1 MSSNEKSTNTPVI
14 VLLVVLIVAV
24 LGIGGYFIIKDI
36 TGGND
41 NNNSSSS
48 SSSQS
53 STTPSGDNGGSN
65 SGESSSDSSSD
76 QPVSTDIEAG
86 ITYAER
92 RSANFHVEVQTNGA
106 LAGTCEFTLTPVNG
120 GSVHRA
126 DGALVEQNKVSICS
140 DDVSIKG
147 LNPGDHKLT
156 VIVRAADGRTKTL
169 EQVVNI
175 Q

>member
-48 SSSQS
+48 SQS
-53 STTPSGDNGGSN
+53 STTPSGDNGGSS
-65 SGESSSDSSSD
+65 SGGSSSDSSSD

-120 GSVHRA
+120 GSVHHA
-126 DGALVEQNKVSICS
+126 NGALVEQNKVSICS

-156 VIVRAADGRTKTL
+156 VVVRAADGRTKTL

>member
-41 NNNSSSS
+41 NNSSSS

-53 STTPSGDNGGSN
+53 STTPSGNNGGSS
-65 SGESSSDSSSD
+65 SGGSSSGSSSD
-76 QPVSTDIEAG
+76 QPVSTDIDAG
-86 ITYAER
+86 ITIAER
-92 RSANFHVEVQTNGA
+92 RSANFHIEVQTNGA
-106 LAGTCEFTLTPVNG
+106 LAGTCEFTLTPVNS
-120 GSVHRA
+120 GSVHHA
-126 DGALVEQNKVSICS
+126 DGALVEQNKISVCS

-156 VIVRAADGRTKTL
+156 VVVRATDGRAKTL
-169 EQVVNI
+169 EQIVNI

>member
-48 SSSQS
+48 SQS
-53 STTPSGDNGGSN
+53 STTPSGDNGGSS
-65 SGESSSDSSSD
+65 SGESSSGSSSD

-86 ITYAER
+86 ITFAER

-120 GSVHRA
+120 GSVHHA

-156 VIVRAADGRTKTL
+156 VVVRAADGRTKTL

>member
-36 TGGND
+36 TGSND
-41 NNNSSSS
+41 NNSSSS

-53 STTPSGDNGGSN
+53 STTPSGDNGGSS
-65 SGESSSDSSSD
+65 SGGSSSGSSSD

-86 ITYAER
+86 ITFAER

-120 GSVHRA
+120 GSVHHA
-126 DGALVEQNKVSICS
+126 DGALVEQNKISVCS

-156 VIVRAADGRTKTL
+156 VVVRAADGRTKTL
-169 EQVVNI
+169 EQIVNI

>member
-36 TGGND
+36 TGSND
-41 NNNSSSS
+41 NNSSSS

-53 STTPSGDNGGSN
+53 STTPSGDNGGSS
-65 SGESSSDSSSD
+65 SGESSSGSSSD

-86 ITYAER
+86 ITFAER

-120 GSVHRA
+120 GSVHHA

-156 VIVRAADGRTKTL
+156 VVVRAADGRTKTL

>member
-1 MSSNEKSTNTPVI
+1 MGSNEKSTNTPVI

-53 STTPSGDNGGSN
+53 STTPSGDD
-65 SGESSSDSSSD
+65 SGSSSGGASGGSSSD
-76 QPVSTDIEAG
+76 QPVSTDIDAG
-86 ITYAER
+86 ITVAER

-120 GSVHRA
+120 GSVHHA
-126 DGALVEQNKVSICS
+126 DGALVEQNKISVCS

-156 VIVRAADGRTKTL
+156 VVIRAADGRTKTL

>member
-48 SSSQS
+48 SQS
-53 STTPSGDNGGSN
+53 STTPSGDNGGSS
-65 SGESSSDSSSD
+65 SGESSSGSSSD

-86 ITYAER
+86 ITFAER

-120 GSVHRA
+120 GSVHHA

-156 VIVRAADGRTKTL
+156 VVVRATDGRTKTL

>member
-36 TGGND
+36 TGSND
-41 NNNSSSS
+41 NNNSS

-53 STTPSGDNGGSN
+53 STTPSGDNGGSS
-65 SGESSSDSSSD
+65 SGGSSSGSSSD

-86 ITYAER
+86 ITFAER

-120 GSVHRA
+120 GSVHHA

-156 VIVRAADGRTKTL
+156 VVVRAADGRTKTL

>member
-48 SSSQS
+48 SQS
-53 STTPSGDNGGSN
+53 STTPSGDNGGSS
-65 SGESSSDSSSD
+65 SGGSSSGSSSD

-86 ITYAER
+86 ITFAER

-120 GSVHRA
+120 GSVHHA

-156 VIVRAADGRTKTL
+156 VVVRAADGRTKTL

>member
-36 TGGND
+36 TGSND
-41 NNNSSSS
+41 NNSSSS

-53 STTPSGDNGGSN
+53 STTPSGDNGGSS
-65 SGESSSDSSSD
+65 SGGSSSGSSSD

-86 ITYAER
+86 ITFAER

>member
-1 MSSNEKSTNTPVI
+1 MSSNEKPTNTPVI

-41 NNNSSSS
+41 NNSSSS

-53 STTPSGDNGGSN
+53 STTPSGDNGGSS
-65 SGESSSDSSSD
+65 SGGSSSGSSSD
-76 QPVSTDIEAG
+76 QPASTDIDAG
-86 ITYAER
+86 ISIAER

-120 GSVHRA
+120 GSVHHA
-126 DGALVEQNKVSICS
+126 DGALVEQNKISICS

-156 VIVRAADGRTKTL
+156 VVVRAADGRTKTL
-169 EQVVNI
+169 EQIVNI

>member
-36 TGGND
+36 TGSND
-41 NNNSSSS
+41 NNSSSS

-53 STTPSGDNGGSN
+53 STTPSGDNGGSS
-65 SGESSSDSSSD
+65 SGGSSSGSSSD

-86 ITYAER
+86 ITFAER

-120 GSVHRA
+120 GSVHHA

-156 VIVRAADGRTKTL
+156 VVVRAADGRTKTL

>member
-36 TGGND
+36 TGSND
-41 NNNSSSS
+41 NNSSSS

-53 STTPSGDNGGSN
+53 STTPSGDNGGSS
-65 SGESSSDSSSD
+65 SGGSSSGSSSD

-86 ITYAER
+86 ITFAER

-106 LAGTCEFTLTPVNG
+106 LADTCEFTLTPVNG
-120 GSVHRA
+120 GSVHHA

-156 VIVRAADGRTKTL
+156 VVVRAADGRTKTL

>member
-48 SSSQS
+48 SQS
-53 STTPSGDNGGSN
+53 STTSSGDNGGSS
-65 SGESSSDSSSD
+65 SGGTSGGSSSD
-76 QPVSTDIEAG
+76 QPVNTDIDAG
-86 ITYAER
+86 ITVAER

-120 GSVHRA
+120 GSVHHA
-126 DGALVEQNKVSICS
+126 DGALVEQNKISVCS

-156 VIVRAADGRTKTL
+156 VVVRAADGRTKTL

>member
-36 TGGND
+36 TGSND
-41 NNNSSSS
+41 NSSSSS

-53 STTPSGDNGGSN
+53 STTPSGDNGGSS
-65 SGESSSDSSSD
+65 SGGSSSGSSSD

-86 ITYAER
+86 ITFAER

-120 GSVHRA
+120 GSVHHA

-156 VIVRAADGRTKTL
+156 VVVRAADGRTKTL

>member
-1 MSSNEKSTNTPVI
+1 MSSNEKPTNTPVI

-36 TGGND
+36 TGSND
-41 NNNSSSS
+41 NNSSSS

-53 STTPSGDNGGSN
+53 STTPSGDNGGSS
-65 SGESSSDSSSD
+65 SGGSSSGSSSD

-120 GSVHRA
+120 GSVRHA

>member
-36 TGGND
+36 TGGNN

-48 SSSQS
+48 SQS
-53 STTPSGDNGGSN
+53 NTTPSGDNGGSS
-65 SGESSSDSSSD
+65 SGGSSSDSSSD

-120 GSVHRA
+120 GSVHHA
-126 DGALVEQNKVSICS
+126 NGALVEQNKVSICS

-156 VIVRAADGRTKTL
+156 VVVRAADGRTKTL
-169 EQVVNI
+169 EQIVNI